1 MRRNCNKQEKKAL
14 FSQTFSIQ
22 TRFMKKYLILFSA
35 LIFSI
40 FTFAQDSL
48 QNKFFEG
55 LFEYKVE
62 IAGVEKIL
70 LEENQ
75 PNTQMAMRVK
85 DNNYVVNLIGGM
97 YPKTFMFIADSN
109 FEYSIDVANKR
120 AYRTSAYSTYSPM
133 SKRPPVKPTGKKEV
147 IMGIECEMYEHHTDS
162 TLSQF
167 WVSDKYKVDLSLF
180 AKKKRA
186 QANFLVPGLGGRIP
200 LKMVKREK
208 TITSTTTVTKIKP
221 MSLRSEQFTIP
232 IDFEVKQRD
241 LRW

>member
-1 MRRNCNKQEKKAL
+1 
-14 FSQTFSIQ
+14 
-22 TRFMKKYLILFSA
+22 MKKYLILFSTMIMGVFA
-35 LIFSI
+35 
-40 FTFAQDSL
+40 FAQDSL
-48 QNKFFEG
+48 QNNFFEG

-62 IAGVEKIL
+62 ISGVEKAL

-75 PNTQMAMRVK
+75 PNTQMAMRMK

-133 SKRPPVKPTGKKEV
+133 SKRPPVKPTGKKEI
-147 IMGIECEMYEHHTDS
+147 IMGVECEMYQHVTDS

-167 WVSDKYKVDLSLF
+167 WVSDKYRVDVSLY

-200 LKMVKREK
+200 LKMLKREK
-208 TITSTTTVTKIKP
+208 TITSVTTVTKIKP
-221 MSLRSEQFTIP
+221 MAMRREQFTIP
-232 IDFEVKQRD
+232 MDFEVKQRD

>member
-1 MRRNCNKQEKKAL
+1 
-14 FSQTFSIQ
+14 
-22 TRFMKKYLILFSA
+22 MKKYLILFLTLTGYCAS
-35 LIFSI
+35 
-40 FTFAQDSL
+40 FAQDSL

-62 IAGVEKIL
+62 IAGVEKAF

-85 DNNYVVNLIGGM
+85 DNNYVINLIGGM

-109 FEYSIDVANKR
+109 FEYSIDMSNKR
-120 AYRTSAYSTYSPM
+120 AYRTSAYSTFSPM

-147 IMGIECEMYEHHTDS
+147 IMGVECEMYQHVTDS

-167 WVSDKYKVDLSLF
+167 WVSDKYRVDVSLY

-186 QANFLVPGLGGRIP
+186 QANFLVPGLNGRIP
-200 LKMVKREK
+200 LKTVKREK
-208 TITSTTTVTKIKP
+208 TILSTMTVTKIKP
-221 MSLRSEQFTIP
+221 MSMRREQFTIP
-232 IDFEVKQRD
+232 MDFEVKQRD

>member
-1 MRRNCNKQEKKAL
+1 
-14 FSQTFSIQ
+14 
-22 TRFMKKYLILFSA
+22 MKRYLILLLSLTGAFFS
-35 LIFSI
+35 
-40 FTFAQDSL
+40 FAQDSL

-62 IAGVEKIL
+62 IAGVEKAL

-75 PNTQMAMRVK
+75 PNTQMAMRMK
-85 DNNYVVNLIGGM
+85 DNNYVINLIGGM

-120 AYRTSAYSTYSPM
+120 AYRTSAYSTYTPM
-133 SKRPPVKPTGKKEV
+133 SKRPAVKPTGKKEV
-147 IMGIECEMYEHHTDS
+147 IMGVECEMYQHVTDS

-167 WVSDKYKVDLSLF
+167 WVSDKYRIDVSLY

-186 QANFLVPGLGGRIP
+186 QANFLVPGLDGRIP
-200 LKMVKREK
+200 LKIIKREK
-208 TITSTTTVTKIKP
+208 TIISTSTVTKIKP
-221 MSLRSEQFTIP
+221 MAMRREQFTIP
-232 IDFEVKQRD
+232 IDFEVRQRD